1 MNTHRAV
8 FAAAAALA
16 AAVSLAGSVPVTAAD
31 AATRVAPVIPVTP
44 VTMSRTTAT
53 PRTMSAT
60 VSATA
65 PAGFQRPAVR
75 HVFVINL
82 ENKGY
87 DETFG
92 PASPAPY
99 LSKKLRAMG
108 QLLSQYFGVAHN
120 SLPNYIAQ
128 ISGQGPDAQTQADC
142 PVFSNFTGT
151 TTVAPG
157 QAVGQGCVYP
167 RTVRT
172 VADQLHK
179 HGLSWKGYMQSM
191 QTSCRHPALNRP
203 DGTQKAKVGDQYAAR
218 HDPFVYFH
226 SIIDKPSCAKHVV
239 PLKQLSANLAKIH
252 TTPKLSYI
260 TPNLCADGHD
270 SPCVTGKAGGLA
282 SANHWLK
289 HWVPKI
295 LASPAFKKN
304 GLLVVTFDEA
314 DVAAAGAD
322 SAAACCGEGPGPNS
336 PLPGIDGLGGGR
348 TGAVLV
354 SPFITKGSFND
365 TAYNHYSLLRTIE
378 DLFHLA
384 PLGYAQNARSF
395 GRDVFGKAS

>member
-1 MNTHRAV
+1 M
-8 FAAAAALA
+8 A
-16 AAVSLAGSVPVTAAD
+16 AAVSLAGSLPAMTAD
-31 AATRVAPVIPVTP
+31 AATS
-44 VTMSRTTAT
+44 VTMSTASAT
-53 PRTMSAT
+53 PRTMSTA
-60 VSATA
+60 VAATA
-65 PAGFQRPAVR
+65 PAAFHLPAVR

-92 PASPAPY
+92 PGSPAPY
-99 LSKKLRAMG
+99 LSKKLRAKG

-142 PVFSNFTGT
+142 PVYSNFTGAR
-151 TTVAPG
+151 TVAPG
-157 QAVGQGCVYP
+157 QVVGQGCVYP
-167 RTVRT
+167 KTVRT
-172 VADQLHK
+172 VANQLHK
-179 HGLSWKGYMQSM
+179 HGLTWKGYLQSM
-191 QTSCRHPALNRP
+191 HSACRHPVLNGP

-218 HDPFVYFH
+218 HNPFVYFH
-226 SIIDKPSCAKHVV
+226 SIIDKPSCARHVV
-239 PLKQLSANLAKIH
+239 PLKKLSKNLAKIR

-260 TPNLCADGHD
+260 TPNLCADAHD
-270 SPCVTGKAGGLA
+270 SPCVTGAAGGLA

-314 DVAAAGAD
+314 DIDDAGAD
-322 SAAACCGEGPGPNS
+322 SSAACCGEGPGPNS

-348 TGAVLV
+348 TGTVLV

-378 DLFHLA
+378 DLFGLA
-384 PLGYAQNARSF
+384 PLGYAQDARSF
-395 GRDVFGKAS
+395 GLDVFGKTS